1 MGERADN
8 LPAELSARLARP
20 TVRLSGPIDENAV
33 SSFLNQV
40 SPVLDVPGAIV
51 VELFSSGGDAE
62 VGRRLAQ
69 EVRLLRQVHGRDMWF
84 LGKTLVAS
92 AAVTIM
98 AAFPRERRWLTR
110 DATLLVHGRRMTRD
124 VHLEGPLGSCRRVL
138 EEIIA
143 DIDNGLRVEDE
154 GFAELID
161 GSRVSLEDIRQRSYG
176 GWYLPAAEAFDLGLV
191 AGLV

>member
-1 MGERADN
+1 
-8 LPAELSARLARP
+8 
-20 TVRLSGPIDENAV
+20 LSGPIDESAV

-69 EVRLLRQVHGRDMWF
+69 EVRLLRQVHERDMWF

-124 VHLEGPLGSCRRVL
+124 VHLEGHSGAAAAFSRRSSLTSTMGS
-138 EEIIA
+138 E
-143 DIDNGLRVEDE
+143 
-154 GFAELID
+154 
-161 GSRVSLEDIRQRSYG
+161 
-176 GWYLPAAEAFDLGLV
+176 
-191 AGLV
+191 